1 MEKEEKTIFE
11 DYENSN
17 EFEEEEEIE
26 EGKTPKLIESYI
38 PIDDNFAISTDAYN
52 FKLMQKN
59 ENGNY
64 KIAGY
69 FQRLTPIVKYISNF
83 YIKNEIKLS
92 KNVEELLK
100 IAENH
105 EKILKKVIDSIKEIN
120 EKSEE
125 IRESLFLA
133 SKSKKYKSEESEEN
147 GEKTEN

>member
-1 MEKEEKTIFE
+1 MEKEEKNIFE
-11 DYENSN
+11 NYENSN
-17 EFEEEEEIE
+17 EFEEEDEEIE

-69 FQRLTPIVKYISNF
+69 FQRLTPVVKYISNF

-100 IAENH
+100 ID

-133 SKSKKYKSEESEEN
+133 SKSKKYKSEEN